1 MKIGDYITAES
12 WNSLS
17 RREQGIF
24 LNGLR
29 FLGNDLDE
37 VWLPK
42 HRINT
47 AFVILFESPPYFL
60 EYYTVDLEEDDT
72 EFSIEEIRAFID
84 LMSFEDDH
92 EKV

>member
-17 RREQGIF
+17 SREQGIF
-24 LNGLR
+24 LNGLI

-42 HRINT
+42 HRINN
-47 AFVILFESPPYFL
+47 AFVILIESPFYLL
-60 EYYTVDLEEDDT
+60 EYYTVDLEEEDT
-72 EFSIEEIRAFID
+72 EFSIEEIRAFIK

>member
-17 RREQGIF
+17 SREQGIF

-29 FLGNDLDE
+29 FLGNDLNE

-42 HRINT
+42 HRVNNE
-47 AFVILFESPPYFL
+47 FVILLETPYYFL
-60 EYYTVDLEEDDT
+60 EYYTVDLEEEDT
-72 EFSIEEIRAFID
+72 EFSIEDIRTFID

>member
-17 RREQGIF
+17 RREQNIF
-24 LNGLR
+24 LNGLK

-47 AFVILFESPPYFL
+47 EFVILLESPYFIL
-60 EYYTVDLEEDDT
+60 EYYTVDLAEEDT
-72 EFSIEEIRAFID
+72 EFSIEDIRAFID
-84 LMSFEDDH
+84 LMSFEDDQ
-92 EKV
+92 

>member
-1 MKIGDYITAES
+1 MKRYDYITAES

-17 RREQGIF
+17 RREQDIF
-24 LNGLR
+24 INGLR

-42 HRINT
+42 HRVNNE
-47 AFVILFESPPYFL
+47 FVILLETPYYFL
-60 EYYTVDLEEDDT
+60 EYYTVDLEEEDT
-72 EFSIEEIRAFID
+72 EFSIEDIRTFID

-92 EKV
+92 ERV

>member
-1 MKIGDYITAES
+1 MKNGDYITAKS

-17 RREQGIF
+17 RRKQDIF
-24 LNGLR
+24 INGLR

-42 HRINT
+42 HRIKD
-47 AFVILFESPPYFL
+47 AFVVLLESPYYLL
-60 EYYTVDLEEDDT
+60 EYYYMDMKEGDT

-84 LMSFEDDH
+84 LMSFGDDH